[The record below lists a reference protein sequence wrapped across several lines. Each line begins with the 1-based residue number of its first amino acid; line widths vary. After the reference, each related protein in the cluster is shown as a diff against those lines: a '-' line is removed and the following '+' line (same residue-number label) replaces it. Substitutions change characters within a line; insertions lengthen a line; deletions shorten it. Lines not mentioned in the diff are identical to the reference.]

1 MLFEC
6 LKQDASQRI
15 ILIVQ
20 TNPSKGVQENILK
33 AWNFTTY
40 KLHHRYVDNN
50 LQKNFRTNIL
60 ESDTAD
66 TLDSCFNCRIIFI
79 SPKLENDSIFTYC
92 QRNITCRGNF
102 WIQPAISDGTFCEN
116 SFELVFKF
124 KIVFKLALLFFQK
137 NYIVDISRA

>member
-40 KLHHRYVDNN
+40 KLHHRYFDNN

-60 ESDTAD
+60 ESDTAV
-66 TLDSCFNCRIIFI
+66 TFDSCFNCRILFI

-92 QRNITCRGNF
+92 QRNISA
-102 WIQPAISDGTFCEN
+102 WLLKAVLYSPAEAISG
-116 SFELVFKF
+116 SSQPSQMELFAR
-124 KIVFKLALLFFQK
+124 IVL
-137 NYIVDISRA
+137 N